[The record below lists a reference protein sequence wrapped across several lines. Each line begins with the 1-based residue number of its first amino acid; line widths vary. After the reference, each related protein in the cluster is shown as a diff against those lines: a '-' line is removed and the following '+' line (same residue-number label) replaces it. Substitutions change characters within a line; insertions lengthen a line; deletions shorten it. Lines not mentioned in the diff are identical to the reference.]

1 MTMDQ
6 LLDAVTAAMA
16 DVEGFDVTAEQAKAR
31 GIAFPTR
38 PQRLLNPGDVRH
50 WMHDGVHYPEQNGY
64 VDFLA
69 WALDVAKSTQ
79 PQIDGLAEG
88 WRVVR
93 TLASQYI
100 AGHYTTAKQPNL
112 IQMFA
117 AYAPAA
123 DGNNPGSYTRVVATK
138 VGISADVPLVSLIT
152 EATPVATA

>member
-1 MTMDQ
+1 MTIEQ
-6 LLDAVTAAMA
+6 LIDAVSLAMA
-16 DVEGFDVTAEQAKAR
+16 DVEGFDVTAEQAAAR

-50 WMHDGVHYPEQNGY
+50 WMHEGVHYPENDGY

-69 WALDVAKSTQ
+69 WALDIAKSTQ
-79 PQIDGLAEG
+79 PEIDGLAEG
-88 WRVVR
+88 WRVAR

-100 AGHYTTAKQPNL
+100 AGHYTKAPQPSL

-123 DGNNPGSYTRVVATK
+123 DGNNPGSYSRVVAAK
-138 VGISADVPLVSLIT
+138 VGISADVPLASLVT
-152 EATPVATA
+152 ET